1 VQCDAEDLTYAM
13 ALRSFLRQD
22 PDVIMVGEVRDAETA
37 DIALKAALTGH
48 LVLSSLHTNDAAGAV
63 LRLLNM
69 GLESF
74 IVASAL
80 RLVVAQRLVR
90 RLCKECSTPM
100 EIDVRTHPL
109 TAPFERIQHLGRVT
123 VREPRGCHA
132 CGGAGYRGRTG
143 IFEVLRI
150 SSAIEDLVMRRASV
164 SEIRLQAHRD
174 GMRTLREA
182 ALAKVLL
189 GETSLAEV
197 LEHTVAVEIP
207 VAVPA

>member
-1 VQCDAEDLTYAM
+1 MILMRRLC
-13 ALRSFLRQD
+13 
-22 PDVIMVGEVRDAETA
+22 
-37 DIALKAALTGH
+37 
-48 LVLSSLHTNDAAGAV
+48 HTNDASGAV

-90 RLCKECSTPM
+90 RLCADCKVPI
-100 EIDVRTHPL
+100 EIDARSHAL
-109 TAPFERIQHLGRVT
+109 TAPYSRLHHHGRVT
-123 VREPRGCHA
+123 VFEPRGCPA

-143 IFEVLRI
+143 IFEVLKI
-150 SSAIEDLVMRRASV
+150 SPAIEDLVMKRASV
-164 SEIRLQAHRD
+164 SEIRQQAWLD

-182 ALAKVLL
+182 ALAKVLA
-189 GETSLAEV
+189 GDTSLAEV
-197 LEHTVAVEIP
+197 LEHTVAVDTP